1 MATLAAAWTNNLL
14 DQGLSGDSAMTG
26 GYHAGFLL
34 TAAMAL
40 TGAIAA
46 LILTRGTATEH
57 PD

>member
-1 MATLAAAWTNNLL
+1 MAALAAAWTNNLL

-34 TAAMAL
+34 T
-40 TGAIAA
+40 GAIAA
-46 LILTRGTATEH
+46 LMLPRGTATEH